1 MVVTHYL
8 THAFTAFGGFA
19 VGLIFTGSPSVAP
32 CPACVVTCGS
42 LSCPAVTCSTGNFYG
57 SWIAL
62 AIAGFLVLLG
72 FGFWVFR
79 GVAKLAPAS
88 GPSKGVIVDG
98 RKGLGPA
105 SSWKPL
111 AG

>member
-1 MVVTHYL
+1 MIGAQYVTHFC
-8 THAFTAFGGFA
+8 AAIGGFA
-19 VGLIFTGSPSVAP
+19 IGWIFDSSPPASP

-42 LSCPAVTCSTGNFYG
+42 LTCPAVTCATGNFYG

-62 AIAGFLVLLG
+62 AIVGVLVLLG
-72 FGFWVFR
+72 IGFWVLR
-79 GVAKLAPAS
+79 GVTRLAPNIGS
-88 GPSKGVIVDG
+88 SKGGAVDG

-105 SSWKPL
+105 ASWKPL